1 MTMRRIVVA
10 FAATVSGL
18 VLLFSYHT
26 STNQGSATVAS
37 AGVIG
42 APPAPNGTSGTGGSS
57 GSPSGGTS
65 GGSGTGGTSGGTNT
79 VTGGAADTPFG
90 PVQVQITVANGKIAS
105 VKTVQVPMESSRDQ
119 RINTQA
125 VPILNQEAVS
135 AQSAHIDSVSG
146 ATYTSEGYISSLQ
159 SAIDAAHLSG

>member
-42 APPAPNGTSGTGGSS
+42 APPAQANPNGTSGTSGSS
-57 GSPSGGTS
+57 GSGT
-65 GGSGTGGTSGGTNT
+65 GGSGTGGSGGTNT

-90 PVQVQITVANGKIAS
+90 PVQVQITVANGKIVSA
-105 VKTVQVPMESSRDQ
+105 KTVQVPMETSHDQ

-135 AQSAHIDSVSG
+135 AQSAHIDTVSG
-146 ATYTSEGYISSLQ
+146 ATYTSEGYSSSLQ